1 MLARR
6 FRINYYIS
14 TIMRKVL
21 FSILLCLFAFNAM
34 AQNEHLKFMGIPL
47 DGTIDAFQ
55 KKLEAKGVKY
65 DKIISNSIPI
75 GVRGFKGRFAGED
88 AVIFVYYDE
97 NTKKVYRAKAVVSF
111 SSREMCRQKYA
122 MFKQQLEYKYP
133 QASIEEDKY
142 EYEDSATL
150 NMFLGYINLF
160 QSSDMFSYL
169 YSYFLH
175 IDYNDLINGYEHE
188 HKQLDDL

>member
-88 AVIFVYYDE
+88 AEIFYIMMRIQ
-97 NTKKVYRAKAVVSF
+97 KK
-111 SSREMCRQKYA
+111 
-122 MFKQQLEYKYP
+122 
-133 QASIEEDKY
+133 SIVLK
-142 EYEDSATL
+142 L
-150 NMFLGYINLF
+150 
-160 QSSDMFSYL
+160 
-169 YSYFLH
+169 
-175 IDYNDLINGYEHE
+175 
-188 HKQLDDL
+188 